1 MQIFILDKMEVS
13 VAHSQPT
20 TLTTNRSKLS
30 ELSEPDAQSQ
40 PMPLATDCSEPT
52 RLSGLHIQ
60 SQQELDEEIAADPA
74 LCSGQCGASSLGN
87 HVPWAWAKNGDLV
100 SPSSDRIWADSF
112 DTVDSWETYS
122 QNHASQLNCMFIFS
136 SFTLPC

>member
-40 PMPLATDCSEPT
+40 PMPLTTDRSEPSG
-52 RLSGLHIQ
+52 LSGLCI
-60 SQQELDEEIAADPA
+60 
-74 LCSGQCGASSLGN
+74 
-87 HVPWAWAKNGDLV
+87 
-100 SPSSDRIWADSF
+100 
-112 DTVDSWETYS
+112 
-122 QNHASQLNCMFIFS
+122 
-136 SFTLPC
+136 

>member
-1 MQIFILDKMEVS
+1 MQIFILNKMEVS

-20 TLTTNRSKLS
+20 TLATNHSELS

-40 PMPLATDCSEPT
+40 PVPLAADCREPR

-60 SQQELDEEIAADPA
+60 SQQELDKEIAADPA
-74 LCSGQCGASSLGN
+74 LRSRQCGTSSLGN

-112 DTVDSWETYS
+112 NTVDSWERYS
-122 QNHASQLNCMFIFS
+122 QNCASQLNCTFIFS
-136 SFTLPC
+136 SFALPC